1 MKQQVTGSQA
11 FFLSIVPG
19 LGHMVQGEF
28 ASGLLWFI
36 YMSLFY
42 VACYLGVHSLPPD
55 VRALI
60 IPFIFLLHVSCA
72 IHAVSL
78 TENPEK
84 PIK

>member
-1 MKQQVTGSQA
+1 MKQQVTDSQA

-19 LGHMVQGEF
+19 LGHIVQGSF

-42 VACYLGVHSLPPD
+42 IACYLGIHSLLPD
-55 VRALI
+55 ARAFI
-60 IPFIFLLHVSCA
+60 IPFIFSTLLHGSCA

-78 TENPEK
+78 TEK
-84 PIK
+84 YQKQ